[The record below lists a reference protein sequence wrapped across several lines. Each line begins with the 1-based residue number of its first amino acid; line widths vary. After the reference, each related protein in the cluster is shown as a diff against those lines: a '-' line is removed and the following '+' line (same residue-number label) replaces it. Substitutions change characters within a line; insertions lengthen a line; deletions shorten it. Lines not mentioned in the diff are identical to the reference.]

1 MLRNDTLRLT
11 RDEKVLQIENMLQR
25 YVLIKFMTEPNDDL
39 GTKRNIG
46 SIWEEHL
53 GIYFSTRV

>member
-1 MLRNDTLRLT
+1 MWWKSLVDRKHVT
-11 RDEKVLQIENMLQR
+11 KI
-25 YVLIKFMTEPNDDL
+25 VLIKFMTEPNDDL